1 MAQGDRPEAVFFER
15 RPRMTV
21 AALAALL
28 QRYCATTGSLG
39 GRSGKKAS

>member
-1 MAQGDRPEAVFFER
+1 
-15 RPRMTV
+15 MTV

-39 GRSGKKAS
+39 GTSQKKRS